1 MIHNGRVPIVQVISG
16 TNKKHYGSGK
26 NVCGLTKLREM
37 LKINFIV
44 GIQNATKDIG

>member
-16 TNKKHYGSGK
+16 TNKKHYGSRK

-37 LKINFIV
+37 LNFIL